1 MPFGHPKT
9 TGSVEQEEQ
18 PLNTIVI
25 ESEQATDVLWEAIR
39 SKLCKGMWALLAKFP
54 LFDSDNELFCDQR
67 KINLLWNLC
76 FLYPADEIWKGY
88 KNYRKKLLEQHARN
102 ETLLQDINT
111 DLIPSESEVPSD
123 VVSFVKL
130 CRAAEIMILEDA
142 VILKEDIFPEKVPSF
157 DFIHGSY
164 LGRITLELQSV
175 FESCVI
181 NKKSQ
186 EQRFLTDA
194 DRPSSTR
201 RGSLASI
208 SKQTDERQSGSRRG
222 SCASVAKLRD
232 AKENILS
239 YKYCFTAMV
248 ALEGLVQKVTSLTS
262 GSEGAG
268 KQVACRDPLQLK
280 TNFI

>member
-39 SKLCKGMWALLAKFP
+39 SKLCKGMWTLLAKFP
-54 LFDSDNELFCDQR
+54 LSDSDNELFCDQR

-76 FLYPADEIWKGY
+76 FLYPADEIWIGY

-102 ETLLQDINT
+102 ETLLQNINT
-111 DLIPSESEVPSD
+111 DLIPSGSEVPSD
-123 VVSFVKL
+123 VASFVKL

-186 EQRFLTDA
+186 EQRFLTDT

-222 SCASVAKLRD
+222 SCASVAKLSD

-248 ALEGLVQKVTSLTS
+248 ALEGLIQKVTSLTS

-268 KQVACRDPLQLK
+268 KQVARQDPL
-280 TNFI
+280 